1 VTLTLCP
8 RRVLA
13 MATALALLAAPAAV
27 GAQGAATTAASKPPP
42 PACPLGT
49 FRCVPRPPDYA
60 MCRPNALLEF
70 YDPTLST
77 DASLRPTSP
86 TRIEARK
93 VDSSNQS
100 VYHLS
105 GDVKLTRADQ
115 QLQADHAEYDDK
127 TTDYA
132 ASGNVRYQEAGQL
145 LAAASMRGNSA
156 ANRGVADQVRYQ
168 MLKSHGNGTARQGVL
183 LDASRSRY
191 ASATYSTCDV
201 GHHVWEFRARSIS
214 IDQANG
220 VGVARNATL
229 RVGKVP
235 ILYLPYFSFPTDDR
249 RKSGFLY
256 PTLAHTSRS
265 GFEVAAPYYLNL
277 APNYDAT
284 LDPRIYTD
292 RGIMLGGEFRYLLG
306 GSNGQLNVQYVPR
319 DHGSPSGLADTTGTH
334 RYLLN
339 FSDRTPLWKHW
350 ALSTSINRTSD
361 SSYLYD
367 FANKG
372 QARTVY
378 ALDSSAALIGGGT
391 WWNAAFGGVAYQNT
405 NPFLTDSALPYRQL
419 PYARFSLDLPV
430 SRWLEAGMD
439 SAAVAF
445 RKPGDIS
452 GQRGDL
458 APYLAASFGGAAWFV
473 RPRLAYRYTTYQLD
487 GDRARYGYFGLL
499 GSGASS
505 PFVHASPS
513 RALPIASIDSGLI
526 FERDAHLFGQS
537 YTQTLEPRL
546 YYLYVPYRNQD
557 GLPLFDTNLMTFDY
571 WQLFS
576 TNQYSGA
583 DRQMNANNLTGA
595 LTTRLLDAGGAERL
609 SASFGQIRYFTP
621 QRVQL
626 PTGQDSVA
634 PATDWSGSDYVAQLN
649 VQLSSRWRL
658 KTAYQWNPN
667 THKSDVAML
676 TLQQRLG
683 GDGVLNF
690 SYHFRRGLLEQYNVS
705 MVYPLS
711 ERWRLVGALAWSVP
725 DRRMVEA
732 LGGVQYDSCC
742 VALRLVMRSY
752 VNQGYY
758 GYGPASAPT
767 NLDKRDNAV
776 LFEFE
781 FKGLGS
787 TGGQLEPLL
796 QRDIL
801 GYQ

>member
-1 VTLTLCP
+1 
-8 RRVLA
+8 
-13 MATALALLAAPAAV
+13 
-27 GAQGAATTAASKPPP
+27 
-42 PACPLGT
+42 
-49 FRCVPRPPDYA
+49 

-86 TRIEARK
+86 TQIEARK

-115 QLQADHAEYDDK
+115 QLQADQAEYDNQ

-183 LDASRSRY
+183 LDAARSRY

-214 IDQANG
+214 IDQGTG
-220 VGVARNATL
+220 VGVARDATL

-235 ILYLPYFSFPTDDR
+235 LLYLPYFSFPTDDR

-265 GFEVAAPYYLNL
+265 GFELAAPYYLNL

-284 LDPRIYTD
+284 LDPRVYSD

-306 GSNGQLNVQYVPR
+306 GSNGQLNLQYVPR
-319 DHGSPSGLADTTGTH
+319 DHGSPSALADTTGTH

-339 FSDRTPLWKHW
+339 FSDHTPLWAHW
-350 ALSTSINRTSD
+350 ALRTSINRTSD

-372 QARTVY
+372 QGRTVY
-378 ALDSSAALIGGGT
+378 SLASSAALVGGGT
-391 WWNAAFGGVAYQNT
+391 WWNAAFGGIAYQNT

-419 PYARFSLDLPV
+419 PYAMFNLDIPV
-430 SRWLEAGMD
+430 SRWLEAGVD

-445 RKPGDIS
+445 RKPGYIS
-452 GQRGDL
+452 GQREDL
-458 APYLAASFGGAAWFV
+458 APYVAASFGGAAWFV
-473 RPRLAYRYTTYQLD
+473 RPRLAYRYTAYQLD
-487 GDRARYGYFGLL
+487 SDRARYGYYGLL
-499 GSGASS
+499 GSGAGS
-505 PFVHASPS
+505 PFVHDSPS

-526 FERDAHLFGQS
+526 FERDAHLFGQA

-557 GLPLFDTNLMTFDY
+557 ALPLFDTNLMTFNY

-595 LTTRLLDAGGAERL
+595 VTTRLLDAGGAERL

-626 PTGQDSVA
+626 PNGQRGASHRLVRLGLRGPAQRAAQQPLARQQRVSVEPEYA
-634 PATDWSGSDYVAQLN
+634 PARRRRAGIAAAPRRRRHRQL
-649 VQLSSRWRL
+649 
-658 KTAYQWNPN
+658 
-667 THKSDVAML
+667 
-676 TLQQRLG
+676 
-683 GDGVLNF
+683 
-690 SYHFRRGLLEQYNVS
+690 LL
-705 MVYPLS
+705 PLS
-711 ERWRLVGALAWSVP
+711 ARAAGTIQRVHGLPAVRALASGWRAGLVGAGPSHGRGAWRRAVRQLLRRLAAGHAQLRQP
-725 DRRMVEA
+725 G
-732 LGGVQYDSCC
+732 L
-742 VALRLVMRSY
+742 LRLWAGIGADQPRQARQRGAVR
-752 VNQGYY
+752 VRIQGP
-758 GYGPASAPT
+758 GFHRWPARAP
-767 NLDKRDNAV
+767 AAA
-776 LFEFE
+776 
-781 FKGLGS
+781 
-787 TGGQLEPLL
+787 
-796 QRDIL
+796 
-801 GYQ
+801 